1 MQDPMSVLLC
11 IQIVQTNNN
20 ESNWREKKNKQLFDA
35 SKPKKRKVNLPR
47 KPRNLIVN
55 KKHKLIVKEFK
66 LNVNCYIKTSKNH
79 NLPQF

>member
-1 MQDPMSVLLC
+1 MNP
-11 IQIVQTNNN
+11 I
-20 ESNWREKKNKQLFDA
+20 EE
-35 SKPKKRKVNLPR
+35 KRKINNFLMQASQKKKKNLPR

-55 KKHKLIVKEFK
+55 KRHKLIVKEFK